1 MGSLLALVVLT
12 SSLVREPIKRIL
24 HSATPAFR
32 RCYEDALKRDD
43 PGLAGKARLKISVG
57 ESGRVDEVEVE
68 FPIDAPQF
76 TQCLR
81 DVALKLRFLK
91 GAAAYKLIWP
101 IIFQASDS
109 KP

>member
-1 MGSLLALVVLT
+1 MGTILTLLVLT
-12 SSLVREPIKRIL
+12 SSLDKEPIRRIL
-24 HSATPAFR
+24 HSADPGFR

-57 ESGRVDEVEVE
+57 ESGRVDEVEIE

-81 DVALKLRFLK
+81 DVAIKLRFLK
-91 GAAAYKLIWP
+91 GPSPYKLIWP
-101 IIFQASDS
+101 IVFPGRDS
-109 KP
+109 KR